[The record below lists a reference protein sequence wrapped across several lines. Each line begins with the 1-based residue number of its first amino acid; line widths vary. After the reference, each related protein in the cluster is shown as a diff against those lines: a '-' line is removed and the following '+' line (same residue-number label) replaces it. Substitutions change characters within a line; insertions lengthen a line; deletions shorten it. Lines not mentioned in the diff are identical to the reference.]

1 MMMNGT
7 GSYSL
12 SSHGEWQEEHTR
24 SEHGENAADLL
35 YSELAAPS
43 PSRSRTRTLDYDEIT
58 EIERG
63 KFQIVD
69 EPNVRRIH
77 TTNALYF
84 SQGDAKNLA
93 HPVVTLSDR
102 AKLPEYRLQ
111 DRKSCQ
117 CPTSAKCHCLFV
129 GFVALTTILLSG
141 D

>member
-12 SSHGEWQEEHTR
+12 SCDGEWQEEHIC
-24 SEHGENAADLL
+24 SKHGENEADLL
-35 YSELAAPS
+35 YSALAPS

-93 HPVVTLSDR
+93 HPAVTLSDR

-117 CPTSAKCHCLFV
+117 CPASAKCHFLFV